1 MAALIEAQ
9 KLTKHF
15 TIGRRQVVHA
25 VDGVSLAIAE
35 REVVG
40 LVGESG
46 SGKSTFG
53 RTLVGLYEKTA
64 GEVLFAGERLPAK
77 YAAADFRRFAS

>member
-1 MAALIEAQ
+1 MAALIEARE
-9 KLTKHF
+9 LTKHF
-15 TIGRRQVVHA
+15 TIGRRQIVHA

-64 GEVLFAGERLPAK
+64 GEVSA
-77 YAAADFRRFAS
+77 